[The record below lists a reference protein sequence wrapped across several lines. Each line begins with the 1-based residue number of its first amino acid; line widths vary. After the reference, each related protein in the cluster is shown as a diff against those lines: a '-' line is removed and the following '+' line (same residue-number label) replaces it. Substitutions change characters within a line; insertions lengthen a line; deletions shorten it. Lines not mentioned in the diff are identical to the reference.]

1 MTTVVNRLQP
11 ITLAGMKDVTFGDWV
26 RKQRSDRG
34 WSQSR
39 VARELSRIDAEYK
52 GDPSY
57 ISKLERG
64 DVGTPLLESR
74 ERFHKIFHTSE
85 QDLIDLGIVKQ
96 YDQWGR
102 EITHRAPATIA
113 LAQEVRPVYDDVAA
127 RPGYAISQ
135 RKRKLI
141 EEGFGWMKEI
151 GGLRRTRYRGMAR
164 TQMSAYLSATAY
176 NLLRISRLLPAI
188 S

>member
-1 MTTVVNRLQP
+1 MPTVVNRLQP

-102 EITHRAPATIA
+102 EITHRAPATITT
-113 LAQEVRPVYDDVAA
+113 
-127 RPGYAISQ
+127 
-135 RKRKLI
+135 
-141 EEGFGWMKEI
+141 
-151 GGLRRTRYRGMAR
+151 LRD
-164 TQMSAYLSATAY
+164 Q
-176 NLLRISRLLPAI
+176 LPALI
-188 S
+188 ATSPEGIRRYLQALGATFVLGVDVLTIEWPAPYGALFATTPSE

>member
-1 MTTVVNRLQP
+1 MPTVVNRLQP
-11 ITLAGMKDVTFGDWV
+11 ITLTGMKDVTFGDWI

-113 LAQEVRPVYDDVAA
+113 LAQEVRPVYDDDDAPLTPDEEAIFINLVF
-127 RPGYAISQ
+127 RGYAEMTNAQ
-135 RKRKLI
+135 KRMIINATKQALN
-141 EEGFGWMKEI
+141 EG
-151 GGLRRTRYRGMAR
+151 
-164 TQMSAYLSATAY
+164 S
-176 NLLRISRLLPAI
+176 
-188 S
+188 